1 MRTQD
6 ERNFWAGF
14 LNLWLF
20 LGILGLDIN
29 AFIFHTRGF
38 PSRFMQS
45 KRHTQCLQ
53 PWCVGS
59 GKLRSFTH
67 RPLSKLLGDQVLRV
81 GGQRN

>member
-53 PWCVGS
+53 P
-59 GKLRSFTH
+59 
-67 RPLSKLLGDQVLRV
+67 
-81 GGQRN
+81 